1 MTVADGFK
9 WNSSWFFFTV
19 SEGSLSK
26 AHHNALLPF
35 NLEYTEKNQT
45 LSRIL
50 LSLYKIPQF

>member
-1 MTVADGFK
+1 MV
-9 WNSSWFFFTV
+9 FFTV